1 MLIRTIV
8 DPSEGLMVNNQIII
22 DVDPDAPA
30 GLDMETIKYIDD
42 DYIGDML
49 PKESESPLPQC
60 VLESLG

>member
-22 DVDPDAPA
+22 EVDPDVPA
-30 GLDMETIKYIDD
+30 GSDMETIEYIEN

-49 PKESESPLPQC
+49 PKESESPLPQS
-60 VLESLG
+60 VLDSLG